1 MKERKS
7 IALPLE
13 TVILQLRDSISE
25 KHSGLYNS
33 SSWQIK
39 LSKGIV
45 V

>member
-7 IALPLE
+7 TVLPLE

-33 SSWQIK
+33 SWQIK
-39 LSKGIV
+39 LSEGIV
-45 V
+45 G